1 MGEHEEGQDGER
13 SPWKYLVLPPSSGA
27 GVPAAT
33 AVAGITGQRQH
44 VRWPG
49 AL

>member
-1 MGEHEEGQDGER
+1 MGGQDGER

-27 GVPAAT
+27 GVSVAT
-33 AVAGITGQRQH
+33 AVPGITVQQQH